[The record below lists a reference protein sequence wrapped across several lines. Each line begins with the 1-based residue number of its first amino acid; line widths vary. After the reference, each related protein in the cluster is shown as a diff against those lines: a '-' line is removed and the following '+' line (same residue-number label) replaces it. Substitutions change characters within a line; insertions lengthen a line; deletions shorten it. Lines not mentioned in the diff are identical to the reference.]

1 MQTGLQ
7 AEALLCPNCKEE
19 VPKTLYCL
27 NCGYPL
33 YKIEVESEPAVEE
46 DAPEPVAVVE
56 AEAVEEEVVEVTPEP
71 QIILEPE
78 VAQEEN
84 VEIAP
89 EPMAP
94 MVVEEEI
101 VLEPIAVIEAEPVE
115 EDVVV
120 LVDSVEEIETPVEE
134 IVAIPEADEP
144 VVEEIINFEPVI
156 EPIADVTAEVEDAV
170 EIVAAPEVFEP
181 VVEEIIDFE
190 PEVEPVADLNAEAE
204 APVEAI
210 VVVEEPEAVEVEEVF
225 EPVVEVEPEV
235 VAVPEY
241 EPDPVV
247 REVMGNLA
255 KNISMKIR
263 LVDLLRTGGVKSEI
277 FSKLFD
283 SYMARGELLMNSR
296 SEMLERVRYDLGSM
310 EGALHEAKEGL
321 EELDIRRAIDDVSEE
336 EYAAKAPGF
345 QWDIGQYKDEVGKK
359 QADIYYLEDIKRVM
373 TSGEIGELVGIG
385 ENCFEALDEL
395 AEIDGHTTARIRVSL
410 EEALACIR

>member
-27 NCGYPL
+27 NCGYPR
-33 YKIEVESEPAVEE
+33 YKIEVESEPPVEE
-46 DAPEPVAVVE
+46 DAPEPVAIVE
-56 AEAVEEEVVEVTPEP
+56 AEPVEEEVVEVTPEP

-94 MVVEEEI
+94 IETVVIQEEIGEIAPETMAPIEAEEEVVEF
-101 VLEPIAVIEAEPVE
+101 VLEPIAVVEAEPVE
-115 EDVVV
+115 EDVVI
-120 LVDSVEEIETPVEE
+120 LVDAVEEIEAPVEE
-134 IVAIPEADEP
+134 VMVVPEVVEP
-144 VVEEIINFEPVI
+144 VVEEIIEYEPAI
-156 EPIADVTAEVEDAV
+156 EPIIEVNT
-170 EIVAAPEVFEP
+170 EIET
-181 VVEEIIDFE
+181 
-190 PEVEPVADLNAEAE
+190 
-204 APVEAI
+204 PVEAI
-210 VVVEEPEAVEVEEVF
+210 VVVEEPEAVEVEEVW

-235 VAVPEY
+235 VTVPEY
-241 EPDPVV
+241 EPDPVI

-263 LVDLLRTGGVKSEI
+263 LVDLLRSGGVKSEI

-283 SYMARGELLMNSR
+283 SYLARGELLMNSR

-310 EGALHEAKEGL
+310 EGALYEAKEGL
-321 EELDIRRAIDDVSEE
+321 EELDIRRAIEDVSEE

-359 QADIYYLEDIKRVM
+359 RADIYYLEDITRVM
-373 TSGEIGELVGIG
+373 SSEEIGELVGIG
-385 ENCFEALDEL
+385 EGCFEVLDEL
-395 AEIDGHTTARIRVSL
+395 TESEGIDGDTAAKIRVSL

>member
-33 YKIEVESEPAVEE
+33 YKIEVESEPMVEE
-46 DAPEPVAVVE
+46 DAPEPVAIVE
-56 AEAVEEEVVEVTPEP
+56 AEAVEEEAMEVA
-71 QIILEPE
+71 LEPHIE
-78 VAQEEN
+78 PEAIQEEI

-89 EPMAP
+89 EAP
-94 MVVEEEI
+94 APTESEEEVVETA
-101 VLEPIAVIEAEPVE
+101 LEPVAVVETEPVE

-120 LVDSVEEIETPVEE
+120 LVDSVEEIDAPVEE
-134 IVAIPEADEP
+134 VVAEP
-144 VVEEIINFEPVI
+144 
-156 EPIADVTAEVEDAV
+156 
-170 EIVAAPEVFEP
+170 EIVEP

-190 PEVEPVADLNAEAE
+190 PVADVNAEAE
-204 APVEAI
+204 DEVEIEAPVEEAI
-210 VVVEEPEAVEVEEVF
+210 VIAEEPEAVDVEEVL
-225 EPVVEVEPEV
+225 EPVVEVAPEV

-241 EPDPVV
+241 EPDPVIK
-247 REVMGNLA
+247 EVMGNLA
-255 KNISMKIR
+255 KNISMKIK

-277 FSKLFD
+277 FRKLFD
-283 SYMARGELLMNSR
+283 SYLTRGELLMNSR

-310 EGALHEAKEGL
+310 DGALHEAREGL
-321 EELDIRRAIDDVSEE
+321 EELDIRRAIEDVSEE

-359 QADIYYLEDIKRVM
+359 QAEIYYLEDITRVM
-373 TSGEIGELVGIG
+373 SSEEIGELVGIG
-385 ENCFEALDEL
+385 EGCFEVLDEL
-395 AEIDGHTTARIRVSL
+395 TESEGIDGDTAARIRVSL

>member
-33 YKIEVESEPAVEE
+33 YKIEVESVPVVEE

-56 AEAVEEEVVEVTPEP
+56 AEVVEEEVVSEAP
-71 QIILEPE
+71 IEPE
-78 VAQEEN
+78 VVQEEI

-89 EPMAP
+89 EPLAP
-94 MVVEEEI
+94 MVAEEENVEI
-101 VLEPIAVIEAEPVE
+101 TLEPIAVLEAEPVE

-120 LVDSVEEIETPVEE
+120 LVESVEEIEAPVEE
-134 IVAIPEADEP
+134 VEAVSE
-144 VVEEIINFEPVI
+144 VV
-156 EPIADVTAEVEDAV
+156 
-170 EIVAAPEVFEP
+170 EP

-190 PEVEPVADLNAEAE
+190 PVIEPVADVNAEAE
-204 APVEAI
+204 APVGAI
-210 VVVEEPEAVEVEEVF
+210 VVVEKPEAVEVEEVW

-241 EPDPVV
+241 EPDPVI

-283 SYMARGELLMNSR
+283 SYLARGELLMNSR

-310 EGALHEAKEGL
+310 DGALYEAKEGL
-321 EELDIRRAIDDVSEE
+321 EELDIRRAIEDVSEE

-359 QADIYYLEDIKRVM
+359 RADIYYLEDIKRVM
-373 TSGEIGELVGIG
+373 SSGEIGELVGIG
-385 ENCFEALDEL
+385 EGCFEALDEL
-395 AEIDGHTTARIRVSL
+395 AESEGIDGETAARIRVSL

>member
-33 YKIEVESEPAVEE
+33 YKIEVESEPVVEE
-46 DAPEPVAVVE
+46 DAPEPVAIVE
-56 AEAVEEEVVEVTPEP
+56 AEAVEEEVVEVAPEPQVFIEPEVVQEEIVEITPEP
-71 QIILEPE
+71 PTPI
-78 VAQEEN
+78 
-84 VEIAP
+84 
-89 EPMAP
+89 
-94 MVVEEEI
+94 VEEEM
-101 VLEPIAVIEAEPVE
+101 VETAPEPIAVFEAEPVE

-120 LVDSVEEIETPVEE
+120 LVDSMEEIESPVEE
-134 IVAIPEADEP
+134 VVAEP
-144 VVEEIINFEPVI
+144 VVEETFS
-156 EPIADVTAEVEDAV
+156 
-170 EIVAAPEVFEP
+170 
-181 VVEEIIDFE
+181 FE
-190 PEVEPVADLNAEAE
+190 PEIEPVADVSMEF
-204 APVEAI
+204 EAI
-210 VVVEEPEAVEVEEVF
+210 VVAEEPEAVEVW

-241 EPDPVV
+241 DPDPVIK
-247 REVMGNLA
+247 EVMGNLA
-255 KNISMKIR
+255 KNISMKIK

-283 SYMARGELLMNSR
+283 SYLARGELLMNSR
-296 SEMLERVRYDLGSM
+296 SEMLERVKYDLGSM

-321 EELDIRRAIDDVSEE
+321 EELEIRRAIEDVSEA

-345 QWDIGQYKDEVGKK
+345 KWDLGQYKDEVGKK

-373 TSGEIGELVGIG
+373 SSGEIGELVGIG
-385 ENCFEALDEL
+385 EGCFEALDEL
-395 AEIDGHTTARIRVSL
+395 AEIDGHTAARIRVSL

>member
-1 MQTGLQ
+1 LQTGLQ

-33 YKIEVESEPAVEE
+33 YKIEVESEPTVEE

-56 AEAVEEEVVEVTPEP
+56 AEAVEEEVVEVAPEP
-71 QIILEPE
+71 QVILEPE
-78 VAQEEN
+78 VVQEEN
-84 VEIAP
+84 VEIES

-94 MVVEEEI
+94 IETVVIQEEIGEIAPETMAPIEDEEEVVEI

-115 EDVVV
+115 EDVVI
-120 LVDSVEEIETPVEE
+120 LVDAVEEIEAPVEE
-134 IVAIPEADEP
+134 VMVVPEVVEP
-144 VVEEIINFEPVI
+144 VVEEIIEFEPAI
-156 EPIADVTAEVEDAV
+156 EPMSDVSAEVE
-170 EIVAAPEVFEP
+170 
-181 VVEEIIDFE
+181 
-190 PEVEPVADLNAEAE
+190 
-204 APVEAI
+204 APVGAI
-210 VVVEEPEAVEVEEVF
+210 VVVEEPEAVEVEEVG

-241 EPDPVV
+241 EPDPVIK
-247 REVMGNLA
+247 EVMGNLA

-263 LVDLLRTGGVKSEI
+263 LVDLLRSGGVKSEI

-283 SYMARGELLMNSR
+283 SYLARGELLMNSR

-310 EGALHEAKEGL
+310 EGALYEAKEGL
-321 EELDIRRAIDDVSEE
+321 EELDIRRAIEDVSEE

-359 QADIYYLEDIKRVM
+359 RADIYYLEDIKRVM
-373 TSGEIGELVGIG
+373 SSGEIGELVGIG
-385 ENCFEALDEL
+385 EGCFEALDEL
-395 AEIDGHTTARIRVSL
+395 AESEGIDGETAARIRVSL

>member
-46 DAPEPVAVVE
+46 DAPEPVAIVE
-56 AEAVEEEVVEVTPEP
+56 AEPVEEEAVEVAPEPQVIIEPEVVQEEIVAITPEP
-71 QIILEPE
+71 QAHIEPE
-78 VAQEEN
+78 VVQEEI

-89 EPMAP
+89 EPPAP
-94 MVVEEEI
+94 IVVVEEE
-101 VLEPIAVIEAEPVE
+101 VVKTALEPVAVVEAEPVE

-120 LVDSVEEIETPVEE
+120 LVDSVEEFEVPVEV
-134 IVAIPEADEP
+134 VAE
-144 VVEEIINFEPVI
+144 
-156 EPIADVTAEVEDAV
+156 
-170 EIVAAPEVFEP
+170 PEVVEP

-190 PEVEPVADLNAEAE
+190 LAIEPVADVNAEVE
-204 APVEAI
+204 APVAEAI
-210 VVVEEPEAVEVEEVF
+210 LVAEEPEPVEAEEVL

-241 EPDPVV
+241 EPDPVI

-255 KNISMKIR
+255 KNISMKIK

-277 FSKLFD
+277 FRKLFD
-283 SYMARGELLMNSR
+283 SYLARGELLMNSR

-310 EGALHEAKEGL
+310 EGALHEAREGL
-321 EELDIRRAIDDVSEE
+321 EELDIRRAIEDVSEE

-359 QADIYYLEDIKRVM
+359 QAEIYYLEDITRVM
-373 TSGEIGELVGIG
+373 SSEEIGELVGLG
-385 ENCFEALDEL
+385 EGCFEVLDEL
-395 AEIDGHTTARIRVSL
+395 TESEGIEGDTAARIRVSL

>member
-33 YKIEVESEPAVEE
+33 YKIEVESEPVVVE

-56 AEAVEEEVVEVTPEP
+56 AEVVEEEVVEVAPEP
-71 QIILEPE
+71 VVTVEPE
-78 VAQEEN
+78 VIQ
-84 VEIAP
+84 
-89 EPMAP
+89 
-94 MVVEEEI
+94 EEI
-101 VLEPIAVIEAEPVE
+101 VEIMPEPPAPVMEEEYVEIVPEPIVEAEPEE
-115 EDVVV
+115 EDVFV
-120 LVDSVEEIETPVEE
+120 LVDSVEEIEAPVEE
-134 IVAIPEADEP
+134 IVAEPEAIEP
-144 VVEEIINFEPVI
+144 VVEEAPEPVV
-156 EPIADVTAEVEDAV
+156 EPVVETPIA
-170 EIVAAPEVFEP
+170 FEP
-181 VVEEIIDFE
+181 VVEPIV
-190 PEVEPVADLNAEAE
+190 EVIPE
-204 APVEAI
+204 APVEEEVVVAEEPEP
-210 VVVEEPEAVEVEEVF
+210 VVEEVW

-241 EPDPVV
+241 EPDPVI

-255 KNISMKIR
+255 KNISMKIK

-277 FSKLFD
+277 FRKLFD
-283 SYMARGELLMNSR
+283 SYLIRGELLMNSR

-310 EGALHEAKEGL
+310 EGALHEAGEGL
-321 EELDIRRAIDDVSEE
+321 EELDIRRAIEDVSEE

-359 QADIYYLEDIKRVM
+359 QAEIYYLEDITRVM
-373 TSGEIGELVGIG
+373 SSEEIGELVGLG
-385 ENCFEALDEL
+385 EGCFEVLDEL
-395 AEIDGHTTARIRVSL
+395 TESEGIEGDTAARIRVSL

>member
-33 YKIEVESEPAVEE
+33 YKIEVESEPTVEE

-56 AEAVEEEVVEVTPEP
+56 AEVVEEEVVEVAPEP

-94 MVVEEEI
+94 IETVVIQEEIGEIAPETMAPIEAEEEVVEI
-101 VLEPIAVIEAEPVE
+101 VLEPIAVVEAEPVE

-120 LVDSVEEIETPVEE
+120 LVDSVEEI
-134 IVAIPEADEP
+134 VAIPEVDEP
-144 VVEEIINFEPVI
+144 VVEEIIEFEPAI
-156 EPIADVTAEVEDAV
+156 EPMSDVSAEV
-170 EIVAAPEVFEP
+170 
-181 VVEEIIDFE
+181 
-190 PEVEPVADLNAEAE
+190 E

-210 VVVEEPEAVEVEEVF
+210 VVVEEPEAVEVEEVW

-241 EPDPVV
+241 EPDPVI

-263 LVDLLRTGGVKSEI
+263 LVDLLRSGGVKSEI

-283 SYMARGELLMNSR
+283 SYLARGELLMNSR

-310 EGALHEAKEGL
+310 DGALYEAKEGL
-321 EELDIRRAIDDVSEE
+321 EELDIRRAIDDVSED

-359 QADIYYLEDIKRVM
+359 RADIYYLEDIKRVM
-373 TSGEIGELVGIG
+373 SSGEIGELVRIG
-385 ENCFEALDEL
+385 EGCFEALDEL
-395 AEIDGHTTARIRVSL
+395 AESEGIDGDSAARIRVSL